1 MSLRRYGRQKKPP
14 PGYEYIEPILE
25 ALETEMREAVNEPHE
40 GKRKC
45 EALWPV
51 HQINWQRS
59 RYIFDVYYKYKKIS
73 RALYDWC
80 CRMKLCDA
88 ALAAKWKKPGFD
100 RLCSVH
106 CINTRNTNYGTTS
119 ICRVPRKCLA
129 PDTVVQDQLTG
140 CRGCASG
147 PGGYNNIFGN
157 KYGQYLAGIQV
168 AREEA
173 AKKKGKVYIARKEW
187 TYAMDFDEV
196 RTSKKD
202 AQTTARKT
210 SKKALDEQSW
220 LGGDEK
226 KKKKKKRTHEEAA
239 APEAVADGDGDTS
252 NATAKRVKNVLDAI
266 ETGK

>member
-1 MSLRRYGRQKKPP
+1 M
-14 PGYEYIEPILE
+14 E
-25 ALETEMREAVNEPHE
+25 ALESEMREAVNEPHE

-73 RALYDWC
+73 KELYQWC

-88 ALAAKWKKPGFD
+88 ALCAKWKKPGFD

-106 CINTRNTNYGTTS
+106 NINTRNTNYGTTS
-119 ICRVPRKCLA
+119 ICRVPRKSLA
-129 PDTVVQDQLTG
+129 PDSVVQDQLTG

-157 KYGQYLAGIQV
+157 KYGQFLAGIQI

-196 RTSKKD
+196 RTSKAD
-202 AQTTARKT
+202 AKGTARKT
-210 SKKALDEQSW
+210 KKKSLEGESW
-220 LGGDEK
+220 LGDEHDGK

-239 APEAVADGDGDTS
+239 APGDDADGDKDTS
-252 NATAKRVKNVLDAI
+252 KRVKNVLDSI

>member
-1 MSLRRYGRQKKPP
+1 MSPTKGSESARPSGLCIKSTGKGAATSMICTTSTKKVSRQL
-14 PGYEYIEPILE
+14 YE
-25 ALETEMREAVNEPHE
+25 
-40 GKRKC
+40 
-45 EALWPV
+45 
-51 HQINWQRS
+51 
-59 RYIFDVYYKYKKIS
+59 
-73 RALYDWC
+73 WC
-80 CRMKLCDA
+80 CRQKLVDK

-129 PDTVVQDQLTG
+129 PDAVVQDQLTG

-157 KYGQYLAGIQV
+157 KYGQYLAGIQI

-196 RTSKKD
+196 RTSKAD
-202 AQTTARKT
+202 AKSTA
-210 SKKALDEQSW
+210 KKVEKKSLDEESW
-220 LGGDEK
+220 LGGAERQ
-226 KKKKKKRTHEEAA
+226 KKKRARE
-239 APEAVADGDGDTS
+239 VKSGGDGEADDEDAGTGS
-252 NATAKRVKNVLDAI
+252 ETAKRVKNVLDSFQT
-266 ETGK
+266 E